1 MNILVTGGAGFIGS
15 NLCEKLVDAGHNVI
29 CLDNFNNFY
38 DPEIKRD
45 NIKSLIT
52 SERFQLFEGDIRENN
67 NFEKIFQSSSIDIV
81 IHLAAMAG
89 VRQSINN
96 PMLYYDVNVNG
107 TIVLLE
113 AMKKYNLKK
122 LIFASSSSVYGDNTK
137 VPFSEEDIVDFPIS
151 PYASSKKA
159 GELICHT
166 YHHLYKFDVF
176 CLRFFTV
183 YGPRQRPDLA
193 IHKFT
198 NLILKNLPIEIYGD
212 GNTER
217 DYTYI
222 DDTVNGILNAI
233 DKVKGYEIINLG
245 ESRSIKL
252 IYLID
257 TLEKSIGIKVHR
269 INKEMMPGDVI
280 KTFADIS
287 KAKRILNYN
296 PKFDFEEGINLF
308 LNWKL
313 KKN

>member
-45 NIKSLIT
+45 NIKSLIA